1 MTFPPTVKIVI
12 RRMGNSQGVIIPKPV
27 LAQAGLETE
36 AELSVEKGVIV
47 LRKPASSSRD
57 GWAQA
62 SKRLA
67 EKGDDGL
74 AWPEFGNESDK
85 DIKW

>member
-1 MTFPPTVKIVI
+1 MKIAI

-36 AELSVEKGVIV
+36 AELTVEKGVIV
-47 LRKPASSSRD
+47 LRKPAAGSRD

-62 SKRLA
+62 SKRVA
-67 EKGDDGL
+67 AAGDDVL
-74 AWPEFGNESDK
+74 VWPEFGNEIDQ